1 MLRVGSRLIV
11 AAISVASLQAAVLP
25 SDALAARTITLDEA
39 IARALQVA
47 PSMES
52 AAAQSDLGSAR
63 FKKALAPF
71 FPWVSG
77 NGEYYQPSGYDKPI
91 SNDGLTQ
98 AQRALTYTEA
108 PTLAT

>member
-52 AAAQSDLGSAR
+52 AAAQSDLDSAR

-71 FPWVSG
+71 FPGFWQRRVL
-77 NGEYYQPSGYDKPI
+77 PA
-91 SNDGLTQ
+91 LWLRQ
-98 AQRALTYTEA
+98 ADQQ
-108 PTLAT
+108 